1 MHRLSPITALAGRH
15 AQIDR
20 IGRCM
25 LTEITDVAV
34 ASVAARRGEENA
46 TVVALEGLIGAPPPG
61 PGFAAGTGPV
71 RAFWAAPQQWMLAAP
86 SESYELLADVILA
99 GLVGIA
105 SVTEQTGAWV
115 QFDLSGDVVC
125 DVLERLCALPVRNMA
140 PGMANRTRIEHLGCF
155 VICKTDGFSI
165 LGPRSS
171 AASLHHMLVSA
182 MTSVS

>member
-1 MHRLSPITALAGRH
+1 MHRLLSITALAGRDPK
-15 AQIDR
+15 IDR
-20 IGRCM
+20 IGRC
-25 LTEITDVAV
+25 LLAEVTDVAL
-34 ASVAARRGEENA
+34 ASVTARRGEENA
-46 TVVALEGLIGAPPPG
+46 TMVALEGLISAPPPG
-61 PGFAAGTGPV
+61 PGFAAGAGPV
-71 RAFWAAPQQWMLAAP
+71 TAFWAAPQQWMLSAP
-86 SESYELLADVILA
+86 LESHELLADQILA
-99 GLVGIA
+99 GLIGKA

-155 VICKTDGFSI
+155 VICKKDGFSI

-182 MTSVS
+182 MASVS